1 MRSQVLV
8 VEDDEILRWLMSE
21 AVAHLGHD
29 VTECATA
36 DDALRKLKENQLPA
50 LVITDVRMPGH
61 IDGIGLA
68 KAIWS
73 THPQLPVIIVSGH
86 TVLAPGFLPA
96 NARFIAKPCTLE
108 VLSRTLEQLL
118 PSH

>member
-1 MRSQVLV
+1 MRRRTLV
-8 VEDDEILRWLMSE
+8 VEDDDILRFLMTE
-21 AVAHLGHD
+21 AVAHLGHE

-36 DDALRKLKENQLPA
+36 DDALKLLGKGQRWS

-73 THPQLPVIIVSGH
+73 QYPELPVIIVSGH
-86 TVLAPGFLPA
+86 TQLAPGFLPA
-96 NARFIAKPCTLE
+96 NARFIRKPCTLE
-108 VLSRTLEQLL
+108 VLSRTMKELL
-118 PSH
+118 PTH